1 MLLTT
6 SPKSAKG
13 SVPIFIEHYQF
24 WVAFAVTTFLERKQK
39 RLDTEKKSDRN
50 RMRMVQSELEWIM
63 THQGRKKASKSR
75 LKQLE
80 ISKDEKDS
88 ISRVD
93 IGQIVIPSGPRL
105 GHKVLSIHGL
115 SKSFQD
121 KKLFDNLSFD
131 LTPGSTV
138 GIIGGNGMG
147 KSTLLD
153 IISGKTKADSG
164 TIEFGS
170 SVHLGHVSQSRAE
183 LNPKN
188 TVYEEISGG
197 REFIMVRR
205 MFIRVHVDD
214 PED

>member
-1 MLLTT
+1 MEIDRGKTYALQGNYTN
-6 SPKSAKG
+6 
-13 SVPIFIEHYQF
+13 
-24 WVAFAVTTFLERKQK
+24 FLKQK
-39 RLDTEKKSDRN
+39 RLDTEQKSDRN
-50 RMRMVQSELEWIM
+50 RMKMVLEWIM
-63 THQGRKKASKSR
+63 THQKRKKASKSR
-75 LKQLE
+75 LKQIE
-80 ISKDEKDS
+80 ASKNDEDS
-88 ISRVD
+88 IARVD
-93 IGQIVIPSGPRL
+93 AGQIVIPSGPRL
-105 GHKVLSIHGL
+105 GHKVLSVKGV

-121 KKLFDNLSFD
+121 KNLFQNLSFE

-153 IISGKTKADSG
+153 IISGKIKPDSG

-197 REFIMVRR
+197 REFIMVSRCYCK
-205 MFIRVHVDD
+205 I
-214 PED
+214 